1 MVTASGLK
9 LVPKSTEPPKRSL
22 WDHYIK
28 NIITGTFY
36 DIACHVSQGDRN
48 VSLNFKKTFLLLFN
62 LQHENNKWEGCH
74 RLEWVV
80 SATFSK
86 VCNRTSCW
94 EAWAFKLAL
103 YWVGSPLTANYLL
116 SFTSLL
122 VCFFSLNF
130 DFSLAL
136 GRGSCYTCRH
146 SRKGRGTSPWR
157 FPRSRC

>member
-1 MVTASGLK
+1 MQIIWLRLLDYSWFQNQLSPQKG
-9 LVPKSTEPPKRSL
+9 L

-48 VSLNFKKTFLLLFN
+48 VSLNFKKTFLLLFS
-62 LQHENNKWEGCH
+62 LQHENIKREGCH

-103 YWVGSPLTANYLL
+103 YWVESPLCKLSSLFHFFACLL
-116 SFTSLL
+116 FQPQFWFQP
-122 VCFFSLNF
+122 CF
-130 DFSLAL
+130 
-136 GRGSCYTCRH
+136 
-146 SRKGRGTSPWR
+146 RKGFLLHLEILSKVHDW
-157 FPRSRC
+157 